1 MLHISSL
8 AFLSPSVSSSE
19 SEDGFIRGS
28 DLQARCTSQ
37 EVGERPPAFAAE
49 ALMQPLGFTLLGKE
63 LQELQVARR
72 DLLFRSCLKAVAL
85 QGFSGSVVRILS

>member
-1 MLHISSL
+1 MLYISSL

-37 EVGERPPAFAAE
+37 EVGERPPAVRRGAFAAE

-72 DLLFRSCLKAVAL
+72 DLLFRSFSEVA
-85 QGFSGSVVRILS
+85 